1 MNLKAGSLRKTD
13 KTDKPVG
20 RPMRKKER
28 RHKLSISG
36 TEEVTLVW
44 ILQILKREKEIFKWL
59 YVYTFNL
66 LGKMNQ
72 PHER

>member
-1 MNLKAGSLRKTD
+1 MNLKAGSLRKID
-13 KTDKPVG
+13 KIDKPLG

-44 ILQILKREKEIFKWL
+44 ILQILKR
-59 YVYTFNL
+59 
-66 LGKMNQ
+66 
-72 PHER
+72 